1 MMKKQ
6 RMKVIIMS
14 EEQLKYDKPYSD
26 LNAMEKTQVL
36 SWLNRKIKTE
46 RQPKSLTPAQRKENA
61 RKIEAMHAIE
71 EHQRRKA
78 EKAESIFEGIE
89 L

>member
-1 MMKKQ
+1 
-6 RMKVIIMS
+6 MS

-36 SWLNRKIKTE
+36 SWLNRKIKPE
-46 RQPKSLTPAQRKENA
+46 RQPKRQTREEVEKNA
-61 RKIEAMHAIE
+61 RKAAAMDAVE

-78 EKAESIFEGIE
+78 EMAESIFEGIE

>member
-1 MMKKQ
+1 
-6 RMKVIIMS
+6 MS

-36 SWLNRKIKTE
+36 SWLNRKIKPE
-46 RQPKSLTPAQRKENA
+46 RPPKRLTRDEEEANA
-61 RKIEAMHAIE
+61 RKAAARDAVE

-78 EKAESIFEGIE
+78 EMAESIFEGIE